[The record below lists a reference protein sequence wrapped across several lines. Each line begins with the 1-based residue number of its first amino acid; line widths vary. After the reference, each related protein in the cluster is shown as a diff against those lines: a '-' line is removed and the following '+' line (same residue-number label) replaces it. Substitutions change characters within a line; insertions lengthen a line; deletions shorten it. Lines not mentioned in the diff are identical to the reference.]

1 VKHQRGFTLVEML
14 LAILI
19 AGTGMAA
26 VMALMPQLIST
37 AETSHDI
44 AAAVGLA
51 QLLIEEIDLVPWE
64 DPADNCTY
72 GLEPD
77 ENDANRVDFD
87 DVDDYDGYTDQPP
100 RDRNGNPDSNYTEY
114 KRRVQVVKVDQ
125 DDLTTIIE
133 DGGST
138 DVKRIVVTVTR
149 AGRELVRLTVLRFF
163 GGNRADAPLLE
174 EKITST
180 AISNQ

>member
-1 VKHQRGFTLVEML
+1 MKRQRGFTLVEML

-77 ENDANRVDFD
+77 ENDANRADFD

-100 RDRNGNPDSNYTEY
+100 RDRNGNPDNNYTEY
-114 KRRVQVVKVDQ
+114 IRSVEVVKVDQ
-125 DDLTTIIE
+125 DDLTTIIAE
-133 DGGST
+133 GDPS
-138 DVKRIVVTVTR
+138 DVKRIRVTVKR
-149 AGRELVRLTVLRFF
+149 DNRIVVRLTVLRFF
-163 GGNRADAPLLE
+163 GGNRSDAPLLE
-174 EKITST
+174 EKITP
-180 AISNQ
+180 AAP